1 MSSFQRC
8 CDPLK
13 CHTRQRTRN
22 ARSDLRPVSNKLVET
37 FPQLMLNPS
46 QKICSL
52 CRRKLYA
59 MQNRTSSVL
68 DLSGIVPQS
77 SNENSNLADTSEVS
91 HVDHDQFTANAEG
104 RTDVELPDECR
115 IDHIVHHSDG
125 EDALGSG
132 VAEESVD
139 LMAQSENSPS
149 VTDLN
154 ECVGAALYEVTDAI
168 SEDDSTD
175 SSASSKVEDEFIQI
189 NEGLASFG
197 VSPLSKRQ
205 MQRKGS
211 SYGQKKIRKIVAA
224 LSEKLGVSDGDAES
238 EIIVQLKEKFK
249 ATTNRSEK
257 IQILTVLPNSWS
269 LFKIMQE
276 FGVSNYMAR
285 CAKKL
290 VAEKGILS
298 TPDLKHGRCLPAVTE
313 NLVKAFY
320 HSDNINRVMP
330 GRKDYVS
337 VITSEGKREHCQK
350 RLLLCNL
357 KELYEQFKTLNP
369 GLKVGFSTFAMLRP
383 RECVLAGSSGAHSV
397 CVCSLHQNAKLMFY
411 ASKITTLSEGAFSHY
426 QHCLAAIMCNPPRIQ
441 CYLGKCKQ
449 CPGTDTLH
457 LKLQDIMDTN
467 MVDTVEYKQWTS
479 TDRSTME
486 CIVKPVDE
494 FLQSFMKTLKTLKRH
509 DLIAKQQSN
518 FVTDAKEALGS
529 NEFLVIT
536 DFSENYISKT
546 ETSSIRAV
554 AREAGVDEKLVREW
568 KGQEMELEEIMQKQG
583 KMVCKVRKRIR
594 GGGRK
599 VHFPK
604 QEKLIAERILQQ
616 RALHVRVLRRDV
628 TRIAK
633 EIITNPHFSVSP
645 GWISKFMRRYRHGY
659 HTAGSLPPWLLDAV
673 LPPLSSATSSS
684 SSAAP
689 TPTTS
694 SSRAAPTPTTSSRE
708 LPPPPAAAE
717 LPKRKRYRR
726 GHRTTTTTQSSSSA
740 PPTPAVAVPPP
751 AAAAEL
757 PPPPPAVAAE
767 LPQRQE
773 HCYLHQPHHRHK
785 QY

>member
-1 MSSFQRC
+1 
-8 CDPLK
+8 
-13 CHTRQRTRN
+13 
-22 ARSDLRPVSNKLVET
+22 
-37 FPQLMLNPS
+37 
-46 QKICSL
+46 
-52 CRRKLYA
+52 
-59 MQNRTSSVL
+59 
-68 DLSGIVPQS
+68 
-77 SNENSNLADTSEVS
+77 
-91 HVDHDQFTANAEG
+91 
-104 RTDVELPDECR
+104 
-115 IDHIVHHSDG
+115 
-125 EDALGSG
+125 
-132 VAEESVD
+132 
-139 LMAQSENSPS
+139 
-149 VTDLN
+149 
-154 ECVGAALYEVTDAI
+154 
-168 SEDDSTD
+168 
-175 SSASSKVEDEFIQI
+175 
-189 NEGLASFG
+189 
-197 VSPLSKRQ
+197 

-224 LSEKLGVSDGDAES
+224 LSEKLGVSDDDTES

-320 HSDNINRVMP
+320 HSDNISRVMP

-369 GLKVGFSTFAMLRP
+369 GIKVGFSTFAMLRP
-383 RECVLAGSSGAHSV
+383 RECVLAGSSGTHSV

-486 CIVKPVDE
+486 SIVQPVDV
-494 FLQSFMKTLKTLKRH
+494 FLQSFMKTLKTLKCH

-518 FVTDAKEALGS
+518 FVTDAKEALGPD
-529 NEFLVIT
+529 EFLVIT
-536 DFSENYISKT
+536 DFSENYSCVCQDATQSFHWNKLQATIHPFLAYYHDEEGNLQHKCYIIISECTKHDTIAVHLFQKNLIQFLTDTFGKKPSKIRMGCAAQYKNRKNFINLCHHMEDFGVPAEWHFFATSHGKRAADGCAGTLKRLATKASLQSAMENQILNSMQLYEFAIKETKACILDMLLMKIMNRRQTFGSKT
-546 ETSSIRAV
+546 FVVKTDSWDTEIALYQTHF
-554 AREAGVDEKLVREW
+554 KLF
-568 KGQEMELEEIMQKQG
+568 
-583 KMVCKVRKRIR
+583 CFSKRIL
-594 GGGRK
+594 K
-599 VHFPK
+599 
-604 QEKLIAERILQQ
+604 
-616 RALHVRVLRRDV
+616 
-628 TRIAK
+628 
-633 EIITNPHFSVSP
+633 
-645 GWISKFMRRYRHGY
+645 
-659 HTAGSLPPWLLDAV
+659 
-673 LPPLSSATSSS
+673 
-684 SSAAP
+684 
-689 TPTTS
+689 
-694 SSRAAPTPTTSSRE
+694 
-708 LPPPPAAAE
+708 
-717 LPKRKRYRR
+717 
-726 GHRTTTTTQSSSSA
+726 
-740 PPTPAVAVPPP
+740 
-751 AAAAEL
+751 
-757 PPPPPAVAAE
+757 
-767 LPQRQE
+767 
-773 HCYLHQPHHRHK
+773 
-785 QY
+785 